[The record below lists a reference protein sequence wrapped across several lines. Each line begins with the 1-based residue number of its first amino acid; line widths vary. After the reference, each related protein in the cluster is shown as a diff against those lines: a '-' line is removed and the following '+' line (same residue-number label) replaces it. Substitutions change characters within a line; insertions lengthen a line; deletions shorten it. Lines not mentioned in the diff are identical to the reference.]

1 MASFKQI
8 NYYIF
13 FCKPVLGI
21 SLQKEDELIDVEQ
34 YWRNKE
40 AALGEKIIAK
50 FNCKYLGGYP
60 DIAGPLSGLIFFSES
75 TFCFQSF
82 FSPGFLASIVRFSSQ
97 LKAEEE
103 QFFCQALKNL
113 TFEFEPPDKNLWN
126 KLFAPPEQI
135 FVTRLA
141 REKNQTT
148 AAVCR
153 FKAMRHDVKLIA
165 RMLENLEAKR
175 FQDS

>member
-1 MASFKQI
+1 
-8 NYYIF
+8 
-13 FCKPVLGI
+13 
-21 SLQKEDELIDVEQ
+21 LIDVEQ

-82 FSPGFLASIVRFSSQ
+82 FSPGFLASIVRFGNQ

-113 TFEFEPPDKNLWN
+113 TFEFEPSGDNLWN

-135 FVTRLA
+135 FLIRVA
-141 REKNQTT
+141 KEKNQT
-148 AAVCR
+148 AAAICR
-153 FKAMRHDVKLIA
+153 FKAMRHDVKSIA
-165 RMLENLEAKR
+165 KMIENLEEKGP
-175 FQDS
+175 QDHRI

>member
-1 MASFKQI
+1 M
-8 NYYIF
+8 
-13 FCKPVLGI
+13 
-21 SLQKEDELIDVEQ
+21 IDVEQ

-103 QFFCQALKNL
+103 QFFCQPLEKAA
-113 TFEFEPPDKNLWN
+113 FEFAPPTHNLWK
-126 KLFAPPEQI
+126 KLFAPPEEVFAI
-135 FVTRLA
+135 HLTK
-141 REKNQTT
+141 EMDPTG
-148 AAVCR
+148 AALCR

-165 RMLENLEAKR
+165 RMLNNSEIKR
-175 FQDS
+175 HQGA